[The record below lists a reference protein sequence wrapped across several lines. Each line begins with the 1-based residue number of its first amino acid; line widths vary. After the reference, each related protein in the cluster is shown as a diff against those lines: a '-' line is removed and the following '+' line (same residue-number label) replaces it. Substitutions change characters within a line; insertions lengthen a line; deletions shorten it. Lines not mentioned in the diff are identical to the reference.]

1 VSQQVL
7 HLDFIALKPE
17 TTHDQRRHL
26 IDVAASLIGLEHV
39 LTIGLL
45 EAKPGADFDMV
56 FFFLL
61 PDFEALEPFGT
72 DPRYSRFLQG
82 SVAPVLR
89 AFAGADVLLESDFD
103 MRDGLATCIALS
115 GPDETY
121 DWEVREALE
130 AWAGDRAEAAA
141 TVVGVAVGERQR
153 FRGASL
159 RFGEGEDAESDSSAS
174 SLAAISIQ
182 GTATRLAKR

>member
-1 VSQQVL
+1 VSRQVL
-7 HLDFIALKPE
+7 HLDFIALKPD
-17 TTHDQRRHL
+17 TTPEQRRQL
-26 IDVAASLIGLEHV
+26 VEAAESLSDLEQV
-39 LTIGLL
+39 LAIGLL
-45 EAKPGADFDMV
+45 EAASGADFDIV

-72 DPRYSRFLQG
+72 DPEYSRFLQG

-89 AFAGADVLLESDFD
+89 AFAGADVRLEADFA
-103 MRDGLATCIALS
+103 MLDGPAGCIALS

-130 AWAGDRAEAAA
+130 AWAQRQSGAA
-141 TVVGVAVGERQR
+141 TVVGIAAGERQH

-159 RFGEGEDAESDSSAS
+159 SFGGIEPAGRDYGAS
-174 SLAAISIQ
+174 TLAAVAIT
-182 GTATRLAKR
+182 GTARRLAKR